1 LSYTRDALLLLEK
14 GDGVK
19 IVFGREFA

>member
-19 IVFGREFA
+19 IVGGREFA